1 MKERSSNAECHDEP
15 GGGGLT
21 ARYGAPIESLPTM
34 MKLRSQWSTAPWE
47 RTTLLDGNPMP
58 GVSSVPDVAIVGG
71 GLTGVSAAY
80 HLAKRGLRPVLFEA
94 GLIGDGASGRTGGLV
109 LEGTAVGT
117 MDEVDRCVPGLRR
130 LVDEEEID
138 CDLALPGCW
147 EIEHPGNARDAML
160 PWSDDGRL
168 VSIERTVAGG
178 MVQPMALLIG
188 IARSAMR
195 LGAILCEQSQVTRI
209 TLKPQL
215 SIETGGSQIKPAHL
229 VIATNAWINA
239 TLPGTPPLHSSLT
252 FACATEP
259 LEDSLLTAI
268 GLDKGM
274 PFYTSDLPYLW
285 GRPVRGGCVIFGAGL
300 VYGKP
305 SALEGTDV
313 AEGDSRAVLE
323 RLEKRVR
330 GLHPALRAVGFEA
343 AWAGPIAFADD
354 SIPLLGTHPQQSR
367 VLVAGGYAGHG
378 VALSVRAGE
387 LLARAIESNSPL
399 PSWGSLAR
407 RNRAAR
413 NS

>member
-1 MKERSSNAECHDEP
+1 
-15 GGGGLT
+15 
-21 ARYGAPIESLPTM
+21 M
-34 MKLRSQWSTAPWE
+34 MKLRSQWSTAPWK
-47 RTTLLDGNPMP
+47 RPTLFDDEPAPVALPA
-58 GVSSVPDVAIVGG
+58 VPDVAIIGG
-71 GLTGVSAAY
+71 GLTGLSAAY
-80 HLAKRGLRPVLFEA
+80 HLSKIGLRPVLFEA
-94 GLIGDGASGRTGGLV
+94 GLVGDGASGRTGGIV
-109 LEGTAVGT
+109 LEGTAAGIL
-117 MDEVDRCVPGLRR
+117 DQVDTCVPELMR

-147 EIEHPGNARDAML
+147 EIEHPRDTRAAML
-160 PWSDDGRL
+160 PWSDDGRI

-178 MVQPMALLIG
+178 TVQPMALLIG
-188 IARSAMR
+188 IARAAMR
-195 LGAILCEQSQVTRI
+195 MGAVIREQSPVARI
-209 TLKPQL
+209 NLEPEL
-215 SIETGGSQIKPAHL
+215 SLETGGNRITPAHL

-239 TLPGTPPLHSSLT
+239 TLPETPLLHSSLT

-259 LEDSLLTAI
+259 LDSSVLTTI
-268 GLDKGM
+268 GLEKGM

-285 GRPVRGGCVIFGAGL
+285 GRPMRDGRMIFGAGL

-305 SALEGTDV
+305 GVLERTDV
-313 AEGDSRAVLE
+313 AEGDSRSVLE

-330 GLHPALRAVGFEA
+330 GLHPALRAVRFDA
-343 AWAGPIAFADD
+343 AWAGPIAFTDH
-354 SIPLLGTHPQQSR
+354 SIPLLGLHPRQPR